1 MLPRQFLLW
10 NLAEQYFLILYS
22 DKRLFFQ
29 LSSQSLED
37 ILFRALYMNQICL
50 LRLLCICCFFQIQQ
64 TSDYCIP
71 DNTALQSVPDYM
83 EKLLFEVVGFPQIL
97 FFLFP
102 QDFPETPQ
110 LSGTGNPQMPA
121 SQLHGILP
129 EESLRALS
137 HYSGNT
143 YLLYK
148 YIHPVSPPL
157 YRFFCSAHSAL
168 YMYGYHTFSDSILFH
183 LQLFPFCIFPS
194 KATKTEPHLYPWVS
208 VLYTPCFL

>member
-1 MLPRQFLLW
+1 MLPLQFLLW

-22 DKRLFFQ
+22 DRMLFFQ
-29 LSSQSLED
+29 LSLQSLED

-71 DNTALQSVPDYM
+71 DNTALQSVPDYV

-129 EESLRALS
+129 EASLRALS

-148 YIHPVSPPL
+148 YILNVIFSPKYLRIYLKYPYNSNYEKIIFNILIILIRHNIIKTFIFKL
-157 YRFFCSAHSAL
+157 YPEKQHFL
-168 YMYGYHTFSDSILFH
+168 ILFTNIS
-183 LQLFPFCIFPS
+183 CS
-194 KATKTEPHLYPWVS
+194 KI
-208 VLYTPCFL
+208 